1 MTEEEVVSFLLLFF
15 FFKKLHSLHIH
26 YHKLIFFLSFSDSP
40 CVLLCLFCCSYD
52 SYLSGVTC
60 LAVHW
65 SYITSTINYRL
76 ALSSTRYYKSKMKSF
91 DTSSSWSDYS
101 YVGQAPKWILSFG
114 KVSLRLSR
122 KKLVIF
128 FKNFVVRFCV
138 FYVFTLMLI
147 FVSIEYYLFN
157 L

>member
-1 MTEEEVVSFLLLFF
+1 MITSEWEEKKRNNIGGVVVMTEEEVVSFLLLFF

-101 YVGQAPKWILSFG
+101 YVGQALKTNILMTLAE
-114 KVSLRLSR
+114 KIN
-122 KKLVIF
+122 IF
-128 FKNFVVRFCV
+128 WKSC
-138 FYVFTLMLI
+138 
-147 FVSIEYYLFN
+147 S
-157 L
+157 

>member
-1 MTEEEVVSFLLLFF
+1 MITSEWEEKKRNNIGGVVVMTEEEVVSFLLLFF

-60 LAVHW
+60 LAVQW

-101 YVGQAPKWILSFG
+101 YVGQAPKWIYSHSAKFRCDSHG
-114 KVSLRLSR
+114 K
-122 KKLVIF
+122 
-128 FKNFVVRFCV
+128 N
-138 FYVFTLMLI
+138 
-147 FVSIEYYLFN
+147 
-157 L
+157 